1 MGNPPFNDKNESPI
15 YNIFIE
21 YSLKICKKNL
31 LFIIPSR
38 WFSGGK
44 GLDKFRKMMLNRK
57 DIELIKHIEN
67 SSNIFGKN
75 VLINGGVNYFL
86 INKNYKG
93 LCNFNGNMIQLNKYD
108 ILINN
113 ILYYSIIDKIIQYKS
128 IDIIYKGRYYGI
140 ETNDNNLVSKKIN
153 DNYIKCFYQII
164 MEKLNIL
171 IKNI

>member
-1 MGNPPFNDKNESPI
+1 
-15 YNIFIE
+15 
-21 YSLKICKKNL
+21 
-31 LFIIPSR
+31 
-38 WFSGGK
+38 
-44 GLDKFRKMMLNRK
+44 MLNRK

-140 ETNDNNLVSKKIN
+140 
-153 DNYIKCFYQII
+153 
-164 MEKLNIL
+164 
-171 IKNI
+171 

>member
-1 MGNPPFNDKNESPI
+1 
-15 YNIFIE
+15 
-21 YSLKICKKNL
+21 
-31 LFIIPSR
+31 
-38 WFSGGK
+38 
-44 GLDKFRKMMLNRK
+44 MLNRK

-75 VLINGGVNYFL
+75 VLIKSGVNYFL

-113 ILYYSIIDKIIQYKS
+113 ISYYSIIDKIIQYKS

-140 ETNDNNLVSKKIN
+140 ETNDKRLVSNKIN
-153 DNYIKCFYQII
+153 NSYIKCFLSNYNGKIKYI
-164 MEKLNIL
+164 NKKYIKVNINKWKKYRL
-171 IKNI
+171 IWKYVYWKT